1 MPRTRR
7 PNALKGISEL
17 SPRILRMARIR
28 TQAASRPELPVL
40 SFQLCRRASGFVSR
54 PTEEDG
60 REEAQE
66 AQSRKAANG
75 LGVAEAGRLGSCR
88 TRYTRLSVASV
99 PSCLHRGEHEPTE
112 VPEN

>member
-1 MPRTRR
+1 
-7 PNALKGISEL
+7 
-17 SPRILRMARIR
+17 MARIR

-75 LGVAEAGRLGSCR
+75 LGVAEAVRLG
-88 TRYTRLSVASV
+88 L
-99 PSCLHRGEHEPTE
+99 
-112 VPEN
+112 